1 MFDTQLQSKHLERM
15 NQNVIAM
22 RQKEVFLK
30 FECLMGDIELSCD
43 DFVLSN
49 GKLSFELTDYLVVVV
64 ELCPYSIYLTDV
76 PSLYSSLCNK
86 IQQVQHKFADQLKVQ
101 HKFANQLSFFFL
113 QEVNLVSGKEPMG
126 LCYGNE

>member
-1 MFDTQLQSKHLERM
+1 MFDTQLQSHHLKRM

-30 FECLMGDIELSCD
+30 VEFLMGDIGLSCD

-49 GKLSFELTDYLVVVV
+49 GQLSFELTDYLIVVV
-64 ELCPYSIYLTDV
+64 ELCHYSIYLTDI

-86 IQQVQHKFADQLKVQ
+86 VQQVQQKFADQL
-101 HKFANQLSFFFL
+101 SPFFL
-113 QEVNLVSGKEPMG
+113 QEVNLSSGKEPLG
-126 LCYGNE
+126 LCY

>member
-30 FECLMGDIELSCD
+30 FECLMGDIELSCN

-49 GKLSFELTDYLVVVV
+49 GKLSFELTDYLIVVV

-86 IQQVQHKFADQLKVQ
+86 IQQVQHKFADQL
-101 HKFANQLSFFFL
+101 SPFFL
-113 QEVNLVSGKEPMG
+113 QEVNLSSGKEPMG

>member
-1 MFDTQLQSKHLERM
+1 MFDTQLQNHHLERM
-15 NQNVIAM
+15 IQNVVAM
-22 RQKEVFLK
+22 RKDDLFLK
-30 FECLMGDIELSCD
+30 FDCLMGDIELSCK
-43 DFVLSN
+43 DFILSN

-101 HKFANQLSFFFL
+101 HKFADQLSFFFL
-113 QEVNLVSGKEPMG
+113 QEVNLSNGKESVG
-126 LCYGNE
+126 LCFPNE

>member
-86 IQQVQHKFADQLKVQ
+86 IQQVQHKFADQL
-101 HKFANQLSFFFL
+101 SFFFL
-113 QEVNLVSGKEPMG
+113 QEVNLPSGKEPMG
-126 LCYGNE
+126 LCFPNEQ